1 MKYKLTLIS
10 SLLITGIACSLLFLS
25 TAWSADLQTTIKD
38 VTDALGMGK
47 NKRAS
52 SSSSPDNDKTSL
64 GLKEALLV
72 GIQNAVKKAGSE
84 NGFYKNDA
92 IKILLPE
99 NLEKA
104 DSFIRQLGGDQ
115 LSDAFIKKMNLAAEK
130 SAPQA
135 LDIFSRSIKEIKIDD
150 AVKLLSA
157 RGNAATEYLEG
168 KTSESLKSSFYPVVK
183 ITMEELGAVK
193 LYNEYIGKYESNP
206 LLKMA
211 GLEIDINKYVTDK
224 TIDGL
229 FLMVADEEGKIRK
242 NPEARITDLL
252 KDVFGK

>member
-1 MKYKLTLIS
+1 MKNRLALIIGLFICLT
-10 SLLITGIACSLLFLS
+10 CSLLFFS
-25 TAWSADLQTTIKD
+25 TAWAADLQTTIKG
-38 VTDALGMGK
+38 VTDALGMDK
-47 NKRAS
+47 NKKTS
-52 SSSSPDNDKTSL
+52 STPSGDDKTSL

-72 GIQNAVKKAGSE
+72 GIQNAVKTAGTE
-84 NGFYKNDA
+84 NGFYKNDI
-92 IKILLPE
+92 IKIMLPE
-99 NLEKA
+99 KLKKA
-104 DSFIRQLGGDQ
+104 DSFIRQLGGEE
-115 LSDAFIKKMNLAAEK
+115 LSETFIKKMNQAAEK

-135 LDIFSRSIKEIKIDD
+135 LDIFSQSIKEIKIED

-157 RGNAATEYLEG
+157 KGNAATEYLED
-168 KTSESLKSSFYPVVK
+168 KTSESLKSSFYPAVK
-183 ITMEELGAVK
+183 STMEELGTVK

-229 FLMVADEEGKIRK
+229 FVMVADEEGKIRT